1 MTAGVAQDE
10 LERLLKEGFPDGRVT
25 VIDLAGDNNHYK
37 AIIECASFAGKSR
50 VIQHK
55 MVYAALKGKMDQ
67 DLHALALE
75 TKPL

>member
-1 MTAGVAQDE
+1 MGVPHHE
-10 LERLLKEGFPDGRVT
+10 LEQLLKEGFPEGRVQ

-50 VIQHK
+50 VMQHK

-67 DLHALALE
+67 ELHALALE
-75 TKPL
+75 TKPLT